1 MAKNSLESRLIEQGD
16 MIIQLNKTILSLQQA
31 SAQAL
36 ESFNAKEAALLQ
48 EIQKLREQNEYL
60 TRKLFGKSSEKS
72 SWDMEGQMNLFNE
85 LEKEQDL
92 SLIEEEQEETQT
104 VTFTVRKGRSTDKDR
119 YAGLPVEKKY
129 LDIPEEERFCPEC
142 NTPLEEI
149 GETFVRRELK
159 YKPASFKVVEYYS
172 KNYKCPACSPNLKTP
187 VIIQGKD
194 GKAHMLHGMASA
206 STVAWIMYQKY
217 VNAMPLYRIEK
228 DFKQY
233 GVNITRATL
242 ANWVIQNTER
252 FLSPF
257 YSYLHRLLLNRIYIM
272 ADETTVQ
279 VLHEENKRAES
290 TSYMWLFRTGEDGY
304 EPIIL
309 YKYSPTR
316 AGETATDFLEDF
328 SGYIMCDGYSGYNKL
343 KKAKR
348 TTCWSHVRRY
358 LLDAIPKGKKMDY
371 TLPAV
376 QGTMYIDKLF
386 HLEKEIK
393 KKHKNDFDAIKAARL
408 EKEMPVLEGFW
419 AWFEKQHPTKGTRMD
434 KAITYIKNRRS
445 DMMTYLEDGRCSFC
459 NNLSEIEIKPVAL
472 GRKNYLFSDTIAGAD
487 ASATIYSLVET
498 AKANGLNMYHYLWYL
513 LERLPGTDLSDEAFE
528 KYLPWNPE
536 VKADLEEWAK
546 KLLED

>member
-1 MAKNSLESRLIEQGD
+1 MAKTSMESRLVEQSD
-16 MIIQLNKTILSLQQA
+16 MIIQLNKTILSLQQTI
-31 SAQAL
+31 
-36 ESFNAKEAALLQ
+36 ENFNTKEATLLQ
-48 EIQKLREQNEYL
+48 EIQTLREQNDYL
-60 TRKLFGKSSEKS
+60 MKKLFGKSSEKNQ
-72 SWDMEGQMNLFNE
+72 WTVEGQMGLFNE
-85 LEKEQDL
+85 AELEQDI
-92 SLIEEEQEETQT
+92 SLLELEQEEA
-104 VTFTVRKGRSTDKDR
+104 VTAATTNTRKKRTTDKVR
-119 YAGLPVEKKY
+119 YAGLPVEKKF
-129 LDIPEEERFCPEC
+129 LDVPEEERFCLDC
-142 NTPLEEI
+142 NTPLVEI

-159 YKPASFKVVEYYS
+159 FRPASFRVIEYYS
-172 KNYKCPACSPNLKTP
+172 KNYKCPACSPSQKTP
-187 VIIQGKD
+187 VIVQGKD
-194 GKAHMLHGMASA
+194 GKAHVLHGMASA

-228 DFKQY
+228 DFKQN
-233 GVNITRATL
+233 GVNVTRATL
-242 ANWVIQNTER
+242 ANWVVQNTER
-252 FLSPF
+252 FLTPF
-257 YSYLHRLLLNRIYIM
+257 YGYLHKLLIKRTYIM

-316 AGETATDFLEDF
+316 AGETATNFLEDF

-376 QGTMYIDKLF
+376 QGAMYIDKLF

-393 KKHKNDFDAIKAARL
+393 KKYKNDFDAIKVARL

-419 AWFEKQHPTKGTRMD
+419 AWFEKQHPTKGSRID
-434 KAITYIKNRRS
+434 KAVTYIQNRRP

-472 GRKNYLFSDTIAGAD
+472 GRKNYLFSDTVAGAD
-487 ASATIYSLVET
+487 ASAVIYSLVET

-513 LERLPGTDLSDEAFE
+513 LEELPKTNLSEESFA
-528 KYLPWNPE
+528 KYLPWNQE
-536 VKADLEEWAK
+536 VKQDLEELAK
-546 KLLED
+546 KLLEN